1 MKLENMKSA
10 EGSKYDK
17 YVIGFVAK
25 NKVEGGMDFKEV
37 ERNFEVKEQSL
48 IKPMMVDADVNEK
61 LFGTKKPSKEDKKCC
76 KRRRETKNN

>member
-25 NKVEGGMDFKEV
+25 DKVEGGMDLKEV
-37 ERNFEVKEQSL
+37 ERNFEVKTNSV
-48 IKPMMVDADVNEK
+48 KKTMMVDTDVNKK
-61 LFGTKKPSKEDKKCC
+61 LFGTKKPSKEDKKVV
-76 KRRRETKNN
+76 REVEKKNN